1 VNKKYLILLTFLVL
15 ALIFFLFSL
24 RYKKNTDI
32 KFIPVIAPTVEPT
45 KVIDKVYP
53 IADFRQRITKKPFGI
68 YVTPKNSPVQP
79 ERFSGF
85 HTGVD
90 VEYEDV
96 KEDVS
101 VVAVCDGEIVLS
113 RWVSGYGGTI
123 GLKCQINKS
132 DYYLI
137 YGHLRTSSLT
147 KKTKVLK
154 GDQIAV
160 LGNGNTQE
168 TDFERKH
175 LHFSI
180 HKNTLDLRGYVQN
193 QNELKNWIDPLT
205 TNLFY

>member
-15 ALIFFLFSL
+15 VGIFFSFFWKYRKS
-24 RYKKNTDI
+24 TDTKI
-32 KFIPVIAPTVEPT
+32 IPAITPTVEPT
-45 KVIDKVYP
+45 KMVEKIYP
-53 IADFRQRITKKPFGI
+53 IADFKQRITKKPFGL

-90 VEYEDV
+90 VEYEDI
-96 KEDVS
+96 KGDVPVS
-101 VVAVCDGEIVLS
+101 AVCDGEIVVS
-113 RWVSGYGGTI
+113 RWVSGYGGTVV
-123 GLKCQINKS
+123 LKCQINKS
-132 DYYLI
+132 DYYLL
-137 YGHLRTSSLT
+137 YGHLRTSSIT
-147 KKTKVLK
+147 KKTTIVK
-154 GDQIAV
+154 GEQIAV
-160 LGNGNTQE
+160 LGNGKTQE